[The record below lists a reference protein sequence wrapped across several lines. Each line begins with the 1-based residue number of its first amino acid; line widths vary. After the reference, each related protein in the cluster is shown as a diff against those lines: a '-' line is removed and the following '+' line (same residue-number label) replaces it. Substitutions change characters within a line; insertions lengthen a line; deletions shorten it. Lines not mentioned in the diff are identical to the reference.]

1 MRAALSGRPVDR
13 PPVSFW
19 GYDFFREWS
28 LRDLANSGG
37 GHRTIRLPCIQA
49 RRRLR
54 VLARYAAEAVAAG
67 AAGIFCASVDWA
79 TRDLVD
85 EPFYREHDRRHDL
98 QVLHA
103 VRDATFNVLHVCRA
117 DNLLELTFDYPVAA
131 FNRATTED
139 SNMSL
144 GGGLGTDGQGRDRR
158 DRSAA
163 DGDRS
168 RRRARCPGP
177 GGAGRNGRGRHLVGA
192 GCAISPLTPPET
204 IGAVPA
210 AVRG

>member
-1 MRAALSGRPVDR
+1 MRAALAGRPVDR

-19 GYDFFREWS
+19 GHDFFREWS
-28 LRDLANSGG
+28 LRDLAASGG

-67 AAGIFCASVDWA
+67 AAGIFFASVDWA

-103 VRDATFNVLHVCRA
+103 VRDATFNVLYVCGA

-139 SNMSL
+139 GNMSL
-144 GGGLGTDGQGRDRR
+144 GAALARMDKAVIGGIDQRRMATDPAGALVAQARAALAETGEAATS
-158 DRSAA
+158 SA
-163 DGDRS
+163 
-168 RRRARCPGP
+168 
-177 GGAGRNGRGRHLVGA
+177 
-192 GCAISPLTPPET
+192 
-204 IGAVPA
+204 PA
-210 AVRG
+210 ARSVR